1 MPLYETR
8 TECRTGAIEA
18 RSKGRASRYAWI
30 SIWAVLCLAPSIML
44 AGGSKFSPAVL
55 MAVFYLIVR
64 VIVRPLPS
72 PGIPPMLAI
81 LGLSGYLLAH
91 GAVLTLLSAKPVIL
105 MLQGQWVVYFLT
117 GSLLAYDISQVA
129 DGESFLFRSYM
140 SVAVISAAGG
150 AISIFTGP
158 FYQYANHVLARWG
171 LPVDRAVGTFEAPAV
186 LASVLSVGVLLLLF
200 DSAGRLSSYRIALL
214 LLMAIVLVLTQSK
227 AGILCSFLA
236 VFAGILLGGKCALDR
251 RIVITLMAGLCG
263 GVIAIAFVASTYSID
278 KYLTDSLGPQLLGIG
293 YRQSAVRG
301 PNGIWFT
308 AHNSYVA
315 LLREIGAVGLGATGL
330 FLWAVI
336 TRLRFG
342 RFSKWGVALIAVMLM
357 SYTETFLYDPH
368 TVLLLGVVG
377 GLSCRFSE
385 QSDALASATPCLDP
399 IPR

>member
-1 MPLYETR
+1 
-8 TECRTGAIEA
+8 
-18 RSKGRASRYAWI
+18 
-30 SIWAVLCLAPSIML
+30 ML

-81 LGLSGYLLAH
+81 LRLSGYLLAH

-278 KYLTDSLGPQLLGIG
+278 VKMLIESDKQDRAAIAEKVIDKYLTDSLGPQLLGIG